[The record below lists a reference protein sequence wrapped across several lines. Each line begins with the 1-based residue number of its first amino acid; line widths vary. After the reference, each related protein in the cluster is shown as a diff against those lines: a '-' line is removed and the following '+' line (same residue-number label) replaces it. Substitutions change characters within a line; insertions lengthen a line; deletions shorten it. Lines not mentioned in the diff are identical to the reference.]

1 MLKNLKIPPLPP
13 YDVFCGISG
22 GQDNGDVYGDTNDDK
37 QCSEMLSPC
46 DTIGN
51 NGINGDNGDNGDFT
65 EEEDYDVEF

>member
-1 MLKNLKIPPLPP
+1 
-13 YDVFCGISG
+13 
-22 GQDNGDVYGDTNDDK
+22 
-37 QCSEMLSPC
+37 MLSPC